1 MNEIDRLKR
10 ARPRSRFVRA
20 SVAAFGLLAVYSW
33 FSGEIQVGSLFTSQR
48 LSNLHRF
55 LTEDIVPHPVRE
67 SFDFGTLWAWVS
79 GILTQRGF
87 EGMLATLSI
96 SVVAIVLAGLVGLML
111 GLPAART
118 LMSHDPFVV
127 SGRRTLVQSALVYFA
142 RAVQVFM
149 RSIPEYVWAYL
160 FLAMLGPNAWP
171 AILALAIHNA
181 GILGKLNSETVE
193 DLDPAAP
200 RALRALG
207 AERMQ
212 IAANAVFPLA
222 LPRWLLYFF
231 YRFETC
237 IREATVVGMLGIV
250 SIGYWIADARGKRYY
265 DEMLFLVLLGA
276 IIVLAADL
284 MSALARRFVRRAA

>member
-20 SVAAFGLLAVYSW
+20 SAVAFGLLAAYSW
-33 FSGEIQVGSLFTSQR
+33 LSGEIEVGGLLAAQR
-48 LSNLHRF
+48 LGNVQRF
-55 LTEDIVPHPVRE
+55 LTEDVVPPALRDRADPE
-67 SFDFGTLWAWVS
+67 KLWAWARDIFV
-79 GILTQRGF
+79 QRGF
-87 EGMLATLSI
+87 EGMTATLCI
-96 SVVAIVLAGLVGLML
+96 SVVAIVLAGVLGFVL

-118 LMSHDPFVV
+118 LMSDDPFVV
-127 SGRRTLVQSALVYFA
+127 SGHGSVAVYAA
-142 RAVQVFM
+142 RAVQVLL

-193 DLDPAAP
+193 NLDPGAP

-212 IAANAVFPLA
+212 IVTNAVFPLA

-237 IREATVVGMLGIV
+237 VREASVVGMLGIV
-250 SIGYWIADARGKRYY
+250 SIGYWVADARAKRYY
-265 DEMLFLVLLGA
+265 DEMLLLVLLGA
-276 IIVLAADL
+276 AMVLAADL
-284 MSALARRFVRRAA
+284 VSAAARRFLRRAA